1 MPYLYLIFITVSNLG
16 KCIYRRLKSESVNE
30 SSFTIL
36 LVLDV
41 WIRTDENYIQISIC
55 IYFLTES
62 QIMETTLTL
71 FQNRLSRSSRF

>member
-1 MPYLYLIFITVSNLG
+1 MSRHSPN
-16 KCIYRRLKSESVNE
+16 
-30 SSFTIL
+30 IL